1 MFVCVCV
8 LLPPV
13 RSVALLLSSPLLSD
27 LCSLFSSPLLSSQVY
42 GVSPPLLSC
51 LCSHSSSPLLSGL
64 CSLSSCVPR
73 QFHVVKEEK
82 NWTEAQR
89 YCRDEFTDLAT
100 IDNMTEM
107 KMLNSTMNEAGAA
120 DAWIGLKQ
128 GSIPKWQWSLADRD
142 FYREDRKECMEW
154 DQSEET
160 NENCTV
166 LKGNGKWCSKKC
178 DKEKTF
184 ICYDGEKPS
193 YSLTLEYRQLN
204 YASKQI
210 SWL

>member
-1 MFVCVCV
+1 M
-8 LLPPV
+8 
-13 RSVALLLSSPLLSD
+13 
-27 LCSLFSSPLLSSQVY
+27 
-42 GVSPPLLSC
+42 
-51 LCSHSSSPLLSGL
+51 
-64 CSLSSCVPR
+64 
-73 QFHVVKEEK
+73 VKGEK

-89 YCRDEFTDLAT
+89 YCKEEFTDLAT
-100 IDNMTEM
+100 IDNMREM

-128 GSIPKWQWSLADRD
+128 GSSPKWQWSLADRD
-142 FYREDRKECMEW
+142 FYREDEAKFKKW
-154 DQSEET
+154 KGQAPDK
-160 NENCTV
+160 NCA
-166 LKGNGKWCSKKC
+166 LMKGKGNGNETWHSKTC
-178 DKEKTF
+178 DETKPF